1 MLKKIIFSA
10 FALGAILPVSGKE
23 LKYPVSAIPP
33 ALKENAHTV
42 MRLQQ
47 LELEIKSEKSA
58 VLTVTEVRTILNKN
72 GEDNGRFEETY
83 DPLHKITYVKG
94 RVFDEQ
100 GALIKKFGYDDIV
113 DRSYISGYSMY
124 ESSRIKL
131 IDPKVQTYPY
141 TVEYS
146 YEIEYDHTLFL
157 PEWSHYMEKTSYEN
171 SFFVVKAPSGF
182 SFRYKEYNLPKGVEK
197 TTQDGKDLYK
207 WSLMNQKARIYE
219 PMASLKTPSY
229 PKVSLAPNNFQVE
242 GTIGMATTWKDLGRW
257 SSGLIEKRD
266 VLPEATIAKMKEITS
281 SCHSDFEK
289 VKKVYEYMQSKTRY
303 VSIQDGIGGWQP
315 FDATTVDRLSY
326 GDCKALSN
334 YTKALLSAVGVKA
347 CYTRVFAGS
356 ENASI
361 DASFPS
367 NQFNH
372 VMLCVPLT
380 KDTLWLECTSQRKP
394 CGFNGDFTDDRD
406 VLLVDGEN
414 SRLVHTRVYSAK
426 ENCVSRTSNVV
437 LTDEESGE
445 ATVKANYR
453 GLASEEIDPIYYAD
467 AVDKTKK
474 VTNRIEL
481 PSFSLQSFDYKEN
494 RGLTPSYDESLKL
507 TFSNYVRKMGD
518 NLLLPVN
525 FINKLSSLPEKVR
538 NRQTEMCISHSYV
551 ESDTVIYQLPKAMQ
565 VTGLPDKS
573 EIKSQFGKYSA
584 YTVQKGNTITY
595 FRQFELYKG
604 IFPPEAYADFRDF
617 LEQIASNDGAVV
629 SLKKQSSVTAAQ

>member
-1 MLKKIIFSA
+1 MWKKIIFSVIV
-10 FALGAILPVSGKE
+10 LGTGFSISAKE

-42 MRLQQ
+42 VRHQQ

-94 RVFDEQ
+94 RVFDES
-100 GALIKKFGYDDIV
+100 GAQIKKFGYDDIV

-124 ESSRIKL
+124 ESSRIKF
-131 IDPKVQTYPY
+131 IDPRIQTYPY

-146 YEIEYDHTLFL
+146 YQEELNETFNLPVWNHFL
-157 PEWSHYMEKTSYEN
+157 ENRSYEN
-171 SFFVVKAPSGF
+171 SVFVVKLPAGYV
-182 SFRYKEYNLPKGVEK
+182 FRYKEYNLPKGVVK
-197 TTQDGKDLYK
+197 TSQDGQDIYTWNLTN
-207 WSLMNQKARIYE
+207 LKARTHE
-219 PMASLKTPSY
+219 PMKFGKLPYAPE
-229 PKVSLAPNNFQVE
+229 VRLAPDNFQVE
-242 GTIGMATTWKDLGRW
+242 DSKGSAKSWRDLGIW
-257 SSGLIEKRD
+257 ETSLLVNRD
-266 VLPEATIAKMKEITS
+266 QLPEASKAKILEITS
-281 SCHSDFEK
+281 ACKSDFEK
-289 VKKVYEYMQSKTRY
+289 VRRVYEYMQQKTRY
-303 VSIQDGIGGWQP
+303 VSIQVGLGGWQP
-315 FDATTVDRLSY
+315 FDAATVDRLSY

-334 YTKALLSAVGVKA
+334 YTKALLAV
-347 CYTRVFAGS
+347 AGIKS
-356 ENASI
+356 YYISVNADEDGGEF

-372 VMLCVPLT
+372 VMLCVPLA

-474 VTNRIEL
+474 VTNSIEL
-481 PSFSLQSFDYKEN
+481 PSFTLQSFDYKEN
-494 RGLTPSYDESLKL
+494 RGFTPSYDESLKL

-538 NRQTEMCISHSYV
+538 NRQTEMCISHSYM

-584 YTVQKGNTITY
+584 YTVQEGNTITY

-604 IFPPEAYADFRDF
+604 IFPPDAYADFRDF